1 MEDSS
6 DKLRLSVWPTR
17 QFHGVA
23 CTGYRVRLRRTRDGS
38 AMFHLLSVSAL
49 LCLIG
54 FKDADAVRLSGN
66 TLPPQG
72 PAAASLLGVQS
83 LRELGRPLEFHSYPP
98 SLRHLRFVLAAPLS
112 EDASQLAATRED
124 GTIYAKTVDS
134 EGSSEQSGLPRQPQS
149 MVLAVLSS
157 RIHDGL
163 PRDPPEIF
171 PSGVPA
177 GASVIS
183 SLLRSSSPLST
194 ACAPTAAPPLGPL
207 VLIEATPAIA
217 GDTSKPRSS
226 PGNLQPSSSGV
237 ADSSTSCRLPASCVP
252 SASLLTAA
260 ASAASCCDA
269 LVLPLSYAHLG
280 APLSLL
286 GQREPQLL
294 LLSAAVQQQF
304 HMSSSLS
311 TRRPR
316 SGAAELTRDV
326 TDMPVEASGNAATSP
341 PSAPL
346 PSHDLASQRRSDG
359 RYRGRA
365 REHEGE
371 EKTESC
377 SEFRCATRTF
387 ICDHSDL
394 EKIVTK
400 QKPLIILVTD
410 YIEVSPGEGL
420 TEKPILPVVALR
432 AGSTIEDLSRGFGS
446 QDDANS
452 LLRPQSFRRRNS
464 QKASTEEGHKEKLSR
479 AQRREAAAAVRRLL
493 ESLCHNL
500 DWPATLRDSARNP
513 DETTEAMGERVA
525 TKSDEADL
533 SRPHGQGRVKD
544 GSDDSNSRPTVV
556 ELSARNNVDGSS
568 IQREKQ
574 QGVLDTTRQAE
585 RAECGMP
592 LDSLY
597 SIYVVFVPPVPV
609 QALGDKADPQQKLER
624 QREGLRIAQRLQR
637 TVEDIVSKFQKESAS
652 PCSSGLDVSL
662 SSGSPLQW
670 LPQVAAIFE
679 RVLGESSGG
688 CSVTASR
695 DADSSC
701 DANDRLPFAEV
712 NTQAREME
720 RGARKSTWATVR
732 DIREAVSSGK
742 DEDASKVMCEFA
754 LRKIKDETRERFDTL
769 LNLQPPAF
777 HVGYSRSFPAVA
789 SELRRAVLQ
798 LFDSSV
804 QLVREQMMKSEMK
817 ESTENRNYFNVAQER
832 MREQLDR
839 EITRTLSPR
848 YFLQLNALRAEITRQ
863 FRSQLDHIQKD
874 QLVALEAYLMSRQQP
889 GVPQAEGVD
898 REEGVP
904 ELLSFRRFSRLIQAL
919 LKAAGTTFLSE
930 MRRFHRS
937 CSPSFLRQLTTSF
950 EPLSPSSSSSSRAS
964 RRILELIEQRQHLRL
979 LENLREMASSVIQQ
993 QQMLLSEYAS
1003 GLKGGIWSTN
1013 PITSWILDGFA
1024 ETSERIRESRPVQAV
1039 ARTLATAERQS
1050 PAVRTLLR
1058 WWRRRAPVEV
1068 SLQYVSPTAFGLSNF
1083 RRRVGLSPEEASLA
1097 GQRTSLKGR
1106 IQKLWSGAEASS
1118 RASPSPNL
1126 APILDEALE
1135 ASSLLRDLS
1144 RLSSLMVYGQS
1155 PKNG

>member
-6 DKLRLSVWPTR
+6 DKLGLSVRPTR
-17 QFHGVA
+17 QFHGVV
-23 CTGYRVRLRRTRDGS
+23 CTVYRVRLRHTRVGS
-38 AMFHLLSVSAL
+38 AMLHLLSVSAL
-49 LCLIG
+49 LCLVG
-54 FKDADAVRLSGN
+54 CKNADALRLSEN
-66 TLPPQG
+66 SIPSQG
-72 PAAASLLGVQS
+72 PAAASLLGVQP
-83 LRELGRPLEFHSYPP
+83 LRELVHPLEFHSYPP
-98 SLRHLRFVLAAPLS
+98 SLRHLRFFVAAPLS
-112 EDASQLAATRED
+112 KDASQVAATRGN
-124 GTIYAKTVDS
+124 GTIYAKTMDS
-134 EGSSEQSGLPRQPQS
+134 EGSSEQSGLPREPHS
-149 MVLAVLSS
+149 MVLAILSS
-157 RIHDGL
+157 RIHEGL

-183 SLLRSSSPLST
+183 SLFRSSSPLST
-194 ACAPTAAPPLGPL
+194 DSAPNVTPPLGTL
-207 VLIEATPAIA
+207 VLIEATPAVA
-217 GDTSKPRSS
+217 GDTSKPCAS
-226 PGNLQPSSSGV
+226 PGTLPPSSSGV
-237 ADSSTSCRLPASCVP
+237 ADSSSSCRLPASCVP

-269 LVLPLSYAHLG
+269 LVMPLSYPHLG

-286 GQREPQLL
+286 GQREPHLL
-294 LLSAAVQQQF
+294 LLSASVQQQF
-304 HMSSSLS
+304 HMLSSFS
-311 TRRPR
+311 TRHPR
-316 SGAAELTRDV
+316 SGAAERVSDV
-326 TDMPVEASGNAATSP
+326 TDIPVEASGNSATSP
-341 PSAPL
+341 LSAPL

-365 REHEGE
+365 REHEGN
-371 EKTESC
+371 EKTEPC
-377 SEFRCATRTF
+377 SEYRCANRTF
-387 ICDHSDL
+387 ICDHSEL

-400 QKPLIILVTD
+400 RKPLIILVTD
-410 YIEVSPGEGL
+410 YTEVSPGEGL
-420 TEKPILPVVALR
+420 AEKPILPVVALR
-432 AGSTIEDLSRGFGS
+432 AGSTIEDLSLGFGS
-446 QDDANS
+446 QDDPNS
-452 LLRPQSFRRRNS
+452 LLRPQSFRRRSS
-464 QKASTEEGHKEKLSR
+464 QKSSTEEGPRTQRKET
-479 AQRREAAAAVRRLL
+479 AAAVRRLL

-500 DWPATLRDSARNP
+500 DWPSALKDSVQNP
-513 DETTEAMGERVA
+513 DEKTGAMGERVA
-525 TKSDEADL
+525 TKADQADH
-533 SRPHGQGRVKD
+533 SCPQGQGRDKD
-544 GSDDSNSRPTVV
+544 GSDDANSSPNVAQH
-556 ELSARNNVDGSS
+556 SARNNVEGGSL
-568 IQREKQ
+568 QREKQ
-574 QGVLDTTRQAE
+574 QGALETRQAD
-585 RAECGMP
+585 RAECRMA

-597 SIYVVFVPPVPV
+597 STYVVFVPLVPV
-609 QALGDKADPQQKLER
+609 QALDDKADPEQKL
-624 QREGLRIAQRLQR
+624 QRHMEALQIAQRLQR
-637 TVEDIVSKFQKESAS
+637 TVEEIVSNFQKESAS
-652 PCSSGLDVSL
+652 PYSSGPGVSL
-662 SSGSPLQW
+662 SSESPLHW

-701 DANDRLPFAEV
+701 DANDRLPVAEV
-712 NTQAREME
+712 NTQAREMNIE
-720 RGARKSTWATVR
+720 ARRSTWATVR
-732 DIREAVSSGK
+732 DIQEAVSSGK
-742 DEDASKVMCEFA
+742 AEEASKVMCEYA
-754 LRKIKDETRERFDTL
+754 LRKIKDETKERFDAL
-769 LNLQPPAF
+769 LNLQSPAF

-798 LFDSSV
+798 LFDSSA
-804 QLVREQMMKSEMK
+804 QLVREQMMKNSEIK
-817 ESTENRNYFNVAQER
+817 ESTENRNYFSAAQER
-832 MREQLDR
+832 MREELDR

-898 REEGVP
+898 REETVP

-937 CSPSFLRQLTTSF
+937 CSPSLLRQLTLSF
-950 EPLSPSSSSSSRAS
+950 EPLPPSSSSSSRAS
-964 RRILELIEQRQHLRL
+964 RRILELVEQRQHLRL
-979 LENLREMASSVIQQ
+979 LDNLREMASSVIQQ

-1024 ETSERIRESRPVQAV
+1024 DTSERIRESRPVQAV
-1039 ARTLATAERQS
+1039 VRTLATAERQS
-1050 PAVRTLLR
+1050 PAVRTLLG

-1083 RRRVGLSPEEASLA
+1083 RRRVGLSPEEAALT